1 MPLGPGSHD
10 VESDSGMVVCFPK
23 KDAFVYFPHPQ
34 KMQCR
39 AVVFPEDQLQGLD
52 RLSVI
57 EPMCGTR
64 LWHFSCERQELF
76 EQRAILSQFRENEFY
91 LQQGVLRE

>member
-1 MPLGPGSHD
+1 MR
-10 VESDSGMVVCFPK
+10 
-23 KDAFVYFPHPQ
+23 
-34 KMQCR
+34 CR
-39 AVVFPEDQLQGLD
+39 AMVFPEDQLQGLD

-64 LWHFSCERQELF
+64 LSHFSCERQGLF

-91 LQQGVLRE
+91 LQQGVPRE